1 MDMLDLDCPEIY
13 NQIVMKNTEKKDTK
27 KKTPETKNQQ
37 LDETWAEDAVQE
49 ILDYWE
55 EHGVYIR
62 E

>member
-1 MDMLDLDCPEIY
+1 
-13 NQIVMKNTEKKDTK
+13 MKNTEKKDTK